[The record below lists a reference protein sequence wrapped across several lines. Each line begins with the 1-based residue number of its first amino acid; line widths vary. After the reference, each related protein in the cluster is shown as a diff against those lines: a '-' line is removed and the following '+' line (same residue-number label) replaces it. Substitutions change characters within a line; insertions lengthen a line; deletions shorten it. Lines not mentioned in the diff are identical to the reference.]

1 MGKFWDFLLA
11 DSWEEY
17 QRIQLYKKLGKKLEE
32 TSIKPIQDET
42 AIKNFEVQEWDRSV
56 PSIDELN
63 TERKRKIKKEISKH
77 F

>member
-63 TERKRKIKKEISKH
+63 TERKRKIKKVISKH